1 MENPSYLNSDDL
13 ASSGMLI
20 DVHVVRI
27 PYFSRLFSLFFSSVF
42 LWVYWELLCFVWGNI
57 GSWISYGIEPIFIV
71 CFLWVYWELLCFV
84 WLGNIG
90 SWISYGIE
98 RLKGHKHGGIL
109 GAGLVM
115 ELSG

>member
-1 MENPSYLNSDDL
+1 L
-13 ASSGMLI
+13 
-20 DVHVVRI
+20 
-27 PYFSRLFSLFFSSVF
+27 SLFLSSV
-42 LWVYWELLCFVWGNI
+42 
-57 GSWISYGIEPIFIV
+57 
-71 CFLWVYWELLCFV
+71 FLWVYWELLCFV

>member
-71 CFLWVYWELLCFV
+71 CFSV
-84 WLGNIG
+84 
-90 SWISYGIE
+90 
-98 RLKGHKHGGIL
+98 GIL
-109 GAGLVM
+109 GAPLLCVVGEYW
-115 ELSG
+115 ELD

>member
-1 MENPSYLNSDDL
+1 LCGGISGAGLVMEL
-13 ASSGMLI
+13 
-20 DVHVVRI
+20 
-27 PYFSRLFSLFFSSVF
+27 SLFLSSV
-42 LWVYWELLCFVWGNI
+42 
-57 GSWISYGIEPIFIV
+57 
-71 CFLWVYWELLCFV
+71 FLWVYWELLCFV